1 MGVLVRGDCR
11 AAFGSVCGPVRV
23 ENQDD
28 FLFYEPA
35 DEGDFARSG
44 RLVAIADGMGGEAG
58 GAEASRTVLRALLAT
73 YLDVEGA
80 VEERLDHGLV
90 AARAALERE
99 VADNP
104 GLSGMGTT
112 LTALVVMPDGHVV
125 GRHLGDSRCLLLRE
139 GRAEWLTDLH
149 LNPLDEHQLTRAV
162 VCGTH
167 PLDAEAFGVELAVG
181 DKLLLMSDG
190 VWRALSE
197 SEVLATGASCEVDE
211 LVEVFLERAQRVDG
225 SDNAT
230 IVALSWEGEASRDA
244 SAPREVVE
252 SACEERSGRLESISV
267 ASPLA
272 RWWPWILVVLGV
284 GLGAAAWA
292 LR

>member
-1 MGVLVRGDCR
+1 MAVLVRADCR

-28 FLFYEPA
+28 FLYYEPA
-35 DEGDFARSG
+35 DEDAFARHG

-58 GAEASRTVLRALLAT
+58 GAEASRTVLRALLAS
-73 YLDVEGA
+73 YLDDEGEA
-80 VEERLDHGLV
+80 AARLDRGLI
-90 AARAALERE
+90 AARTALHRE
-99 VADNP
+99 VHENP
-104 GLSGMGTT
+104 GLTGMGTT
-112 LTALVVMPDGHVV
+112 LTAFAVSPEGRVV
-125 GRHLGDSRCLLLRE
+125 GRHLGDSRCLLLRA
-139 GRAEWLTDLH
+139 GRAEWITSLH

-162 VCGTH
+162 VCGSQ
-167 PLDAEAFGVELAVG
+167 PLEAESFELELAVE

-197 SEVLATGASCEVDE
+197 SEVLATSASCAVDE
-211 LVEVFLERAQRVDG
+211 LVEVVLERAQRVDG

-230 IVALSWEGEASRDA
+230 IVALSWHGAEAREA
-244 SAPREVVE
+244 SAPQEVSE
-252 SACEERSGRLESISV
+252 SHCEERTGGLESVSV

-272 RWWPWILVVLGV
+272 RWWPWLLVGLGV